1 MLPNPSI
8 IMVYYGSVDILK
20 GEKSMTN
27 LVFKQ
32 FGMTR
37 GYFIKNV
44 ESVSK
49 EIVNVQPD
57 FFNNTIQWHIG
68 HVLTVTEQ
76 FMFGFPHKT
85 TDLPINYIEL
95 FGNGTKPADWKGD
108 VPTVDELVIQL
119 KDQLVRLQQIPAER
133 LNETLEKPFM
143 GLETF
148 GELAGMAL
156 LHEANHLGRI
166 QTMKRVIE
174 HTGVKN

>member
-1 MLPNPSI
+1 MN
-8 IMVYYGSVDILK
+8 K
-20 GEKSMTN
+20 

-32 FGMTR
+32 FQMTR

-44 ESVSK
+44 ESLSK

-57 FFNNTIQWHIG
+57 GFNNTIQWHIG
-68 HVLTVTEQ
+68 HVLTVAEQ
-76 FMFGFPHKT
+76 FMLGFPYKT
-85 TDLPINYIEL
+85 THLPANYIEL
-95 FGNGTKPADWKGD
+95 FGNGTKPADWKED
-108 VPTVDELVIQL
+108 VPTVDKLIIEL

-148 GELAGMAL
+148 GELTAL
-156 LHEANHLGRI
+156 TLMHEANHLGQI
-166 QTMKRVIE
+166 QAMKRIIE